1 MTMWIDDPRPTD
13 NGLQHLLLTVDRSLS
28 AERHGISG
36 TTGFTPF
43 VVVVGCKYF
52 LPVPVCLLFDL
63 DALK

>member
-43 VVVVGCKYF
+43 VVVVGSNIFCRCRCAF
-52 LPVPVCLLFDL
+52 LLGQRF
-63 DALK
+63 